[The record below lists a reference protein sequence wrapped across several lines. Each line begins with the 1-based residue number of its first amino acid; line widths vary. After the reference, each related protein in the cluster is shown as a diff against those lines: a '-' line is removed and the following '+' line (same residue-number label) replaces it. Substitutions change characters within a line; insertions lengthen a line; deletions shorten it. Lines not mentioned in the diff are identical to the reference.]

1 MKNEEWKD
9 MMGIQLFDMRAHP
22 ALRGAIAGLA
32 LAGAALP
39 SVTAHADEWSGNATL
54 YGWLTWMEIEG
65 TPDNGTGSTDVSL
78 SLKDILEALKFTFM
92 ASGDV
97 HYGRIGILQDLVYSN
112 LGFGGHLDG
121 PFASKVDIDN
131 KMLLSTT
138 ALGYQVYAEEG
149 KLIEPFAGAR
159 YVSTKMDLKIKGGG
173 PLGNKVKGFVDV
185 DWWDPVIG
193 VRGKMPLTE
202 KLDASGFTDI
212 GGFGVGS
219 KFTWEIYG
227 GLDYNLSE
235 RLSANAGFRYMSIN
249 YEASDADVKLELYG
263 PVLGLT
269 LRF

>member
-1 MKNEEWKD
+1 
-9 MMGIQLFDMRAHP
+9 MMGLQQFAKRIRSVY
-22 ALRGAIAGLA
+22 RGAIAGLA
-32 LAGAALP
+32 LVAAIG
-39 SVTAHADEWSGNATL
+39 SSDYARAEEWSGSATL
-54 YGWLTWMEIEG
+54 YGWFTWMDIEG
-65 TPDNGTGSTDVSL
+65 TPDDGTGSVDVSL

-92 ASGDV
+92 ASGDL
-97 HYGRIGILQDLVYSN
+97 HYGRIGVLQDFVYSD
-112 LGFGGHLDG
+112 LSFDGRLSG

-138 ALGYQVYAEEG
+138 ALGYQVYAEDG

-159 YVSTKMDLKIKGGG
+159 YVSTKMDLTIKGGG

-193 VRGKMPLTE
+193 VRGKMPLNE
-202 KLDASGFTDI
+202 KLDASGFADI
-212 GGFGVGS
+212 GGFGAGS

-227 GLDYNLSE
+227 GLDYNFTESLST
-235 RLSANAGFRYMSIN
+235 NAGFRYLSIN
-249 YEASDADVKLELYG
+249 YEGSDADLKLELYG